1 MKIFGREF
9 KLFNYSLDGKGVKK
23 EPEGPKNLKNFFI
36 SYARKFGQ
44 LVTVNIY
51 YVFGNFPVLFAMLAI
66 IFAVVKIISYF
77 CYSAANKSSETQND
91 TAAPAVQA
99 APAAPV
105 APAPQADDE
114 EEIVA
119 AITAAISAYTG
130 NAVGSFR
137 VVSFK
142 RIK

>member
-1 MKIFGREF
+1 MKNIIKAALLPSLAILMTGCAENGVGS
-9 KLFNYSLDGKGVKK
+9 KLAEGGK
-23 EPEGPKNLKNFFI
+23 
-36 SYARKFGQ
+36 
-44 LVTVNIY
+44 VTVLGMAVI
-51 YVFGNFPVLFAMLAI
+51 FAMLAI

-77 CYSAANKSSETQND
+77 CYSAANKSSETKND
-91 TAAPAVQA
+91 AAEPTVQA
-99 APAAPV
+99 APAASA

>member
-1 MKIFGREF
+1 MKNIIKAALLPSLALLMTGCAENSIGG
-9 KLFNYSLDGKGVKK
+9 KLAEGGKV
-23 EPEGPKNLKNFFI
+23 
-36 SYARKFGQ
+36 
-44 LVTVNIY
+44 LVLGMAVI
-51 YVFGNFPVLFAMLAI
+51 FAMLAI

-77 CYSAANKSSETQND
+77 CYSAKNKSSEAENKA
-91 TAAPAVQA
+91 AAPAVQA
-99 APAAPV
+99 APAVEAV
-105 APAPQADDE
+105 PATQADDE

-130 NAVGSFR
+130 NAAGSFR